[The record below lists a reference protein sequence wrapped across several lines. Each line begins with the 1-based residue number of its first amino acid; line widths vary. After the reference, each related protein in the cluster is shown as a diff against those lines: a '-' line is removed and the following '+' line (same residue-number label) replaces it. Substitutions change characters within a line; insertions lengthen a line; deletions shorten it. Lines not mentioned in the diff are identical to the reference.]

1 MGFLKYLWT
10 NREKRGLFILIAI
23 YGAVA
28 LLVASNEDY
37 IPETV
42 TILAIIISVAL
53 YGSWQNYKGKS
64 A

>member
-1 MGFLKYLWT
+1 MGFLKYIWT
-10 NREKRGLFILIAI
+10 NREKRGLFTLIAI
-23 YGAVA
+23 YGTIA

-42 TILAIIISVAL
+42 SILAIVLGVAL
-53 YGSWQNYKGKS
+53 YGSWQNYKGRS